1 MTGPSDDPSLSAYSP
16 LTAAARWLFQV
27 ADRLSVRRWL
37 SCWYPLFKPRSGI
50 TPAEAQSKDFT
61 KRRARAI
68 EIYMMAWL
76 ILESMLVICSITVRA
91 PQWFCWVATGLVSSR
106 IIEVVQVTVNAAI
119 FDALSGRP
127 DARIAS
133 PERMIVLSALNFLEL
148 AACFGLIYA
157 IHYNHLQGAGH
168 SITGY
173 YFSIIT
179 QLTIGYGDVY
189 PTGWLRVV
197 AAAQGLAGLS
207 FVILVFSR
215 FLASLREVSGIFGST
230 RKVNDHE
237 LPNSPHAP

>member
-1 MTGPSDDPSLSAYSP
+1 MEAEIDCKMQDDPPLSEYSP
-16 LTAAARWLFQV
+16 LTAALRWLFQE

-37 SCWYPLFKPRSGI
+37 SAWYPRFKPRSKI
-50 TPAEAQSKDFT
+50 TPAEAKSKEFT
-61 KRRARAI
+61 RCRARAI
-68 EIYMMAWL
+68 ELYMTAWL
-76 ILESMLVICSITVRA
+76 GLELVLVRFSITVA
-91 PQWFCWVATGLVSSR
+91 VPEWFCWLATGLALSR

-119 FDALSGRP
+119 FDALSGRS
-127 DARIAS
+127 DVRVAS

-157 IHYNHLQGAGH
+157 IHYNHLHGAGRP
-168 SITGY
+168 ITGY

-215 FLASLREVSGIFGST
+215 FLASLRPVSGIFGRT
-230 RKVNDHE
+230 GE
-237 LPNSPHAP
+237 